1 VVKSTGD
8 GVMAAFESVSSA
20 VNCAIEIQQR
30 FDEHNTDAPDSP
42 IRVRMGINAGE
53 PLSEDD
59 DLHGIVV
66 STASRI
72 CDQARAGE
80 ILVSNVVRE
89 LASGKGLR
97 FVDAG
102 AFELKGLDEPLRLF
116 RVEY

>member
-1 VVKSTGD
+1 MKSTGD
-8 GVMAAFESVSSA
+8 GVMAEFSSVSSA
-20 VNCAIEIQQR
+20 VNAAIDIQR
-30 FDEHNTDAPDSP
+30 TLDAHNAENPDSS

-89 LASGKGLR
+89 LASGKQLE
-97 FVDAG
+97 FTDAG
-102 AFELKGLDEPLRLF
+102 TFELKGLGEPLRLYHVQF
-116 RVEY
+116 